1 MTPHRSFLV
10 LAFAA
15 LVARPA
21 LAQTPA
27 PKPAPAKGAATSS
40 PAQAP
45 SPPTSPSAP
54 PAASAAPPS
63 LGESLTGDAKSN
75 YEAGKLLF
83 GVSDFAAALIK
94 FTAAHDASKDP
105 RLLWNMATC
114 EDKLH
119 HYAKAVALVRAYL
132 KEGGSLLS
140 DQDRSDADGTVKAM
154 EPLTSTV
161 RLGVNEPGADV
172 YIDDL
177 LVGQTPVEP
186 QLVDIGVHKVRVHKA
201 EFEEVSQDVTVSGG
215 ATVSLDVYLRP
226 IVHEGRV
233 VIHAG
238 ARDAIA
244 LDGQSVG
251 VELWAGTLKSGG
263 HTLRVTASG
272 MIPYQAEVLVQ
283 DGQTRELNVTL
294 NPEPS
299 KGILPTWAW
308 VAGGVVLAGG
318 AGVGAYFLL
327 KPTSKYDG
335 PSGNLGPGLVQAS
348 APGHALIRY

>member
-1 MTPHRSFLV
+1 MTPNRFLLALGFAV
-10 LAFAA
+10 L
-15 LVARPA
+15 VPGVA
-21 LAQTPA
+21 LAQA
-27 PKPAPAKGAATSS
+27 PKPGAGKGPSPS
-40 PAQAP
+40 PA
-45 SPPTSPSAP
+45 AP
-54 PAASAAPPS
+54 PAPSQAPAAAAPAAPPS
-63 LGESLTGDAKSN
+63 LGDTLTGDAKSN

-83 GVSDFAAALIK
+83 GVSDYAAALIK

-132 KEGGSLLS
+132 KDGGSLLT

-172 YIDDL
+172 YIDGAL
-177 LVGQTPVEP
+177 IGQTPLEP
-186 QLVDIGVHKVRVHKA
+186 QLVDIGVHKVRVQKA
-201 EFEEVSQDVTVSGG
+201 GFDEVSQDVTVSGG
-215 ATVSLDVYLRP
+215 ATLSLDVFLRP
-226 IVHEGRV
+226 IVHEGKV

-238 ARDAIA
+238 ERDAIA

-251 VELWAGTLKSGG
+251 VQLWSGTLKSGG

-272 MIPYQAEVLVQ
+272 MLPYQAEVLVQ
-283 DGQTRELNVTL
+283 DGQTREINVTL

-299 KGILPTWAW
+299 KALLPAWAW
-308 VAGGVVLAGG
+308 ITGGVVLAGG

-348 APGHALIRY
+348 APVRALVRY